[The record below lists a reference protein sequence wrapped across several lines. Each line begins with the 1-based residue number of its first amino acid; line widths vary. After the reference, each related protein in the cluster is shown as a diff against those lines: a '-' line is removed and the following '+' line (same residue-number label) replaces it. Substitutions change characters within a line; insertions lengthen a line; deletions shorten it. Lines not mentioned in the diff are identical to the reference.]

1 MDIKKAYIRVKK
13 EGENQFELVYP
24 ITIADYV
31 MLNGNKP
38 ISSQID
44 EMTKAILGKVDSS
57 KVGSANGLATLD
69 SYGRIPL
76 SQLPAENKEIR
87 MVDNISQL
95 LSITDPF
102 QGLVVYV
109 KDATGDADVKSG
121 GAFYIYD
128 GRQFIKTSESTDME
142 IVVDWADIKNKPTT
156 VAGYGITD
164 VLGASM
170 LVDTGGKEN
179 AGKIVVLNEFGEL
192 DVNITG
198 RAYFVSRLEHKR
210 KITLTGDVSGECVF
224 DGGENVYI
232 KTMLE
237 SQGIRPGTYTKLM
250 VDNRGRI
257 IGVGNIEAS
266 DLPPITPDMIQGFEG
281 LDEKTMVRDKDQQ
294 MEASIFLDHDPIN
307 NMEPAT
313 KRYVNAVCTAQNINI
328 KEPVRF
334 ATDKNVVLSGLQY
347 IDNYPLVEGD
357 RVLVNGQN
365 IKNQNGIYVASNGT
379 WERSSDLNTGTSFTK
394 GTYVLVNEGKYAN
407 CGFMLLNGDNI
418 SLGTSNIEFAQ
429 FIGPNDLMFTDG
441 LTKNGNTVTLEE
453 TIEPGE
459 YVSVVVDKYGRVIK
473 GKKTITLNDLG
484 GLNWGDIKDRPSS
497 NPDAI
502 DTATDLMHYHENDDI
517 LDYLGTND
525 DGNLTFKGKL
535 IATDSNSKNG
545 LPKGGKKGQ
554 LLSKTSELDYAS
566 EWTDIDITDEELQKF
581 LKELQ
586 TGTATGDPS
595 ELFKYKMPGGGI
607 AGQALI
613 KRSSQDYD
621 TKWYNVLTPDDN
633 ITDDELKTF
642 IAELMVEFGTGIEI
656 DPSKEIISC
665 KMPKGGT
672 TGQFLVKKSDSDHD
686 TKWANVDDYI
696 NSHIPPGG
704 KPGQVLVKYSAN
716 DYDLTWADGGS
727 SSGGSSGGGTIITG
741 DCKVPAGGKQG
752 QHLAKKSGSN
762 YDLEWVDE
770 EDVPS
775 VMDDNEFLNKLN
787 QLLDNGESGPVEPP
801 EFVDYCKVP
810 AGGKKGQHL
819 IKKSDTDYDLQW
831 TDVPTGGNSGD
842 NPPTIIE
849 ECKVP
854 KGGSAGQILAKK
866 SGNDFDTQWIDA
878 PKGGGSET
886 PTLSGKLTCIGTER
900 DPDLVTGGIWFKVV

>member
-31 MLNGNKP
+31 MLNGNKSM
-38 ISSQID
+38 SSQID

-57 KVGSANGLATLD
+57 KIGSANGLATLD

-87 MVDNISQL
+87 MVDNIAQL
-95 LSITDPF
+95 FAITDPF
-102 QGLVVYV
+102 QGLVVFV

-156 VAGYGITD
+156 VGGYGITD

-192 DVNITG
+192 DVDITG
-198 RAYFVSRLEHKR
+198 RSYFVSRLEHKR

-257 IGVGNIEAS
+257 IGVGNIDAS
-266 DLPPITPDMIQGFEG
+266 DLPPITLDMIQGFEG
-281 LDEKTMVRDKDQQ
+281 IDENIMVRDKDQQ
-294 MEASIFLDHDPIN
+294 MEANLYLAHDPVN
-307 NMEPAT
+307 NMEAAT
-313 KRYVNAVCTAQNINI
+313 KRYVNAVCTAQTINI

-334 ATDKNVVLSGLQY
+334 VTTKNVVLSGLQY
-347 IDNYPLVEGD
+347 IDNYPLKEGD
-357 RVLVNGQN
+357 RILVNGQN
-365 IKNQNGIYVASNGT
+365 IKNQNGVYVASNGT
-379 WERSSDLNTGTSFTK
+379 WERSSDLNTGASFAK

-407 CGFMLLNGDNI
+407 CGFMLLNGSNI

-429 FIGPNDLMFTDG
+429 FGGPNDLIFTDG
-441 LTKNGNTVTLEE
+441 ITKNGNTVTLEE

-459 YVSVVVDKYGRVIK
+459 YISVVVDKYGRVIR
-473 GKKTITLNDLG
+473 GKKNITFNDLG
-484 GLNWGDIKDRPSS
+484 GISWGDINDRPSS

-502 DTATDLMHYHENDDI
+502 DTATDLMHYHENDDV

-535 IATDSNSKNG
+535 IATGAGISKNG

-554 LLSKTSELDYAS
+554 LLSKTSEVDYES
-566 EWTDIDITDEELQKF
+566 EWTDIDITDAELQKF

-586 TGTATGDPS
+586 TGTGTGDPS
-595 ELFKYKMPGGGI
+595 ELLRCKMPGGGT
-607 AGQALI
+607 AGQALL
-613 KRSSQDYD
+613 KRSAQDYD
-621 TKWYNVLTPDDN
+621 TKWYAVLTPDDN

-642 IAELMVEFGTGIEI
+642 IAELMVEFGTDIDI

-665 KMPKGGT
+665 RMPGGGT
-672 TGQFLVKKSDSDHD
+672 AGQFLVKKSNSDHD
-686 TKWANVDDYI
+686 TKWANIDDYV
-696 NSHIPPGG
+696 NSHIPSGG
-704 KPGQVLVKYSAN
+704 KPGQVLVKHSTK
-716 DYDLTWADGGS
+716 DYDLTWADGGT
-727 SSGGSSGGGTIITG
+727 SSGGGTIITG
-741 DCKVPAGGKQG
+741 DCKVPTGGSQG
-752 QHLAKKSGSN
+752 QVLAKKSNDNFDLTWINNGTGSSMT
-762 YDLEWVDE
+762 DE
-770 EDVPS
+770 E
-775 VMDDNEFLNKLN
+775 FLAKLN
-787 QLLDNGESGPVEPP
+787 EIIKTSGGSGSGGSSGGGDIIITE
-801 EFVDYCKVP
+801 DCKVP
-810 AGGKKGQHL
+810 AGGSK
-819 IKKSDTDYDLQW
+819 
-831 TDVPTGGNSGD
+831 
-842 NPPTIIE
+842 
-849 ECKVP
+849 
-854 KGGSAGQILAKK
+854 GQILAKK
-866 SGNDFDTQWIDA
+866 SENDFDIEWVDA
-878 PKGGGSET
+878 PKGGNSEGGTTT
-886 PTLSGKLTCIGTER
+886 PSLSGKLTCIGTER